1 MLEIL
6 KTVTAS
12 PEQWE
17 IIIEGMRNPMNSWKN
32 MDSVID
38 GEEFLLGNVDEH
50 RMMSLAKG
58 GSVHAKYRRMI
69 PVWCT
74 INAPLYWWK
83 EFETY
88 RTGVAPNPT
97 DIELNS
103 CSTMHKVTE
112 KEFAMDDF
120 STEHML
126 PDTKAGLQRDID
138 DLNYFGCQY
147 LDYKAKKNDILAEER
162 WWQIIQR
169 LPSSYNQ
176 RRTMFTNYEA
186 LSAMYEWRHNHK
198 LDEWKT
204 LCKWMETLPH
214 SEIITLKEVTK
225 DAGESAG
232 EYASAETLGT
242 ISCLA

>member
-38 GEEFLLGNVDEH
+38 GEDFLLGNVDEH

-112 KEFAMDDF
+112 KKFELSDF
-120 STEHML
+120 SHEHL
-126 PDTKAGLQRDID
+126 FEDGLK
-138 DLNYFGCQY
+138 DLNYTIYMLNYYRSTY
-147 LDYKAKKNDILAEER
+147 LNLKKLGKTDFADEY
-162 WWQIIQR
+162 WWQIIQT
-169 LPSSYNQ
+169 LPSTYNQ
-176 RRTMFTNYEA
+176 KRTMFINFEA
-186 LSAMYEWRHNHK
+186 LSAMYYWRHNHK

-204 LCKWMETLPH
+204 LCKWMETLPY

-225 DAGESAG
+225 DASESAG

-242 ISCLA
+242 LSCLA